1 MRQPH
6 SKITREYPLASVLKT
21 TGRLASVELKVSVF
35 IELRGSG
42 LSRTPTARLDMS
54 KTRYDVSYTA
64 PIAASPESVYR
75 VIADYRDGHPRIL
88 PSAFRNMVVE
98 KGGVG
103 AGTQT
108 RFEVHAFGQTQSIR
122 HEVFE
127 PEPGRVLVERDRDVA
142 SQTTFTVDPADGGSR
157 VTIHSELLSRS
168 GIGGVIERF
177 LSRRFLL
184 RLYREEL
191 ANLEREARRA
201 G

>member
-1 MRQPH
+1 MRLPH
-6 SKITREYPLASVLKT
+6 SKITRECPLASVLKT
-21 TGRLASVELKVSVF
+21 TGTLAFVEPKVSVF
-35 IELRGSG
+35 DAI
-42 LSRTPTARLDMS
+42 MS

-64 PIAASPESVYR
+64 PIAASPKSVYR

-108 RFEVHAFGQTQSIR
+108 RFEVHAFGHTQSIR

-191 ANLEREARRA
+191 ANLEREAQRA
-201 G
+201 T

>member
-1 MRQPH
+1 
-6 SKITREYPLASVLKT
+6 
-21 TGRLASVELKVSVF
+21 
-35 IELRGSG
+35 
-42 LSRTPTARLDMS
+42 MS
-54 KTRYDVSYTA
+54 KTRYGVSYTA
-64 PIAASPESVYR
+64 TIAAPATNVYR
-75 VIADYRDGHPRIL
+75 VIADYHNGHPRIL
-88 PSAFRNMVVE
+88 PGAFRNMVVE

-127 PEPGRVLVERDRDVA
+127 PEPGRVLVERDRDVDA
-142 SQTTFTVDPADGGSR
+142 RTTFIVDPVANGSQ
-157 VTIHSELLSRS
+157 VTIRSELLSRS
-168 GIGGVIERF
+168 GLAGVIERF

-191 ANLEREARRA
+191 ANLEREAQRA

>member
-1 MRQPH
+1 
-6 SKITREYPLASVLKT
+6 
-21 TGRLASVELKVSVF
+21 
-35 IELRGSG
+35 
-42 LSRTPTARLDMS
+42 MS
-54 KTRYDVSYTA
+54 KTGYEVSYTA
-64 PIAASPESVYR
+64 PMAASPKSVYR
-75 VIADYRDGHPRIL
+75 VIADYHNGHPRIL

-127 PEPGRVLVERDRDVA
+127 PEPGRVLVERDRDGD
-142 SQTTFTVDPADGGSR
+142 SQTTFTVDPDGGGSR

-168 GIGGVIERF
+168 GVAGIIERF

-191 ANLEREARRA
+191 ANLEREAQRA
-201 G
+201 R

>member
-1 MRQPH
+1 
-6 SKITREYPLASVLKT
+6 
-21 TGRLASVELKVSVF
+21 
-35 IELRGSG
+35 
-42 LSRTPTARLDMS
+42 MS
-54 KTRYDVSYTA
+54 KTRYEVSYTA
-64 PIAASPESVYR
+64 TIAAPAKNVYR
-75 VIADYRDGHPRIL
+75 VIADYHHGHPGIL

-98 KGGVG
+98 KGGIG

-127 PEPGRVLVERDRDVA
+127 PEPGRVLVERDRDVD
-142 SQTTFTVDPADGGSR
+142 SQTTFTVDPVANGSQ
-157 VTIHSELLSRS
+157 VTIRSALLSRS
-168 GIGGVIERF
+168 GLAGVIERF

-191 ANLEREARRA
+191 ANLEREAQRA